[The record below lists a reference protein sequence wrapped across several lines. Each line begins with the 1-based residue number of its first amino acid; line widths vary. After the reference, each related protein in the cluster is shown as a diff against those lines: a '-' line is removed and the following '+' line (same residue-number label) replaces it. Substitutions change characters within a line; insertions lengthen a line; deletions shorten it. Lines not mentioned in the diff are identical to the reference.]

1 MKSGYSP
8 MTGRTI
14 SALPEDANDPG
25 RPRGFAGGGV
35 PIGGGRCE
43 NPAKSRTLPLTAQNH
58 DRDSAGMTYVY
69 PVVSRRAGGVSVG
82 VNLNP
87 NNACNWACVYCQV
100 PDLIRGAAP
109 PIDLAQLEAELRAM
123 LADIVHGDFMRTR
136 VPEGARRLND
146 IALSGN
152 GEPTSAREFPEVIEL
167 IGQVMADFGL
177 AGSGD
182 PEKQAI
188 KLVLITNGSLAD
200 RPRVQAGLEKMAALN
215 GEVWFKFDRATA
227 AGMRAVNQTRIAPE
241 KQFERLAIAAR
252 LCPTWLQT
260 CVFALDGAPPS
271 ADEQSAYLDAVARL
285 RREAVPVRGVL
296 LYGLARPSMQ
306 PQAPRLSALPAAW
319 LEDFAA
325 SIRAAGLPAKV
336 SP

>member
-1 MKSGYSP
+1 M
-8 MTGRTI
+8 
-14 SALPEDANDPG
+14 SAQLT
-25 RPRGFAGGGV
+25 
-35 PIGGGRCE
+35 
-43 NPAKSRTLPLTAQNH
+43 PANH

-82 VNLNP
+82 INLNP

-100 PDLIRGAAP
+100 PGLTRGTAP
-109 PIDLAQLEAELRAM
+109 DIDLARLDAELRAM
-123 LADIVHGDFMRTR
+123 LGDILHGDFMQTR

-152 GEPTSAREFPEVIEL
+152 GEPTSAKAFPQVVAL
-167 IGQVMADFGL
+167 IGQVIADFGL
-177 AGSGD
+177 AG
-182 PEKQAI
+182 KI

-200 RPRVQAGLEKMAALN
+200 RARVQEGLRKMASLN
-215 GEVWFKFDRATA
+215 GEVWFKFDSATA
-227 AGMRAVNQTRIAPE
+227 TGMRAINQTRIAPE

-271 ADEQSAYLDAVARL
+271 DAEQAAYLAAVSRI
-285 RREAVPVRGVL
+285 RQQQIPVQGVL

-306 PQAPRLSALPAAW
+306 PQGGRLSPLPAAW
-319 LEDFAA
+319 IEAFAEK
-325 SIRAAGLPAKV
+325 IRAAGLPVKV

>member
-1 MKSGYSP
+1 MA
-8 MTGRTI
+8 RT
-14 SALPEDANDPG
+14 A
-25 RPRGFAGGGV
+25 
-35 PIGGGRCE
+35 
-43 NPAKSRTLPLTAQNH
+43 PLTPVNH

-100 PDLIRGAAP
+100 PNLVRGAAP
-109 PIDLAQLEAELRAM
+109 EIDLAALEAELRAL
-123 LADIVHGDFMRTR
+123 LADILDSDFMQTH

-152 GEPTSAREFPEVIEL
+152 GEPTSARAFPQVIEL
-167 IGQVMADFGL
+167 IGRVMVDLDL
-177 AGSGD
+177 AG
-182 PEKQAI
+182 KI
-188 KLVLITNGSLAD
+188 KLVLITNGSLVD
-200 RPRVQAGLEKMAALN
+200 RPRVQDGIRKMAALN
-215 GEVWFKFDRATA
+215 GEVWFKFDSATA
-227 AGMRAVNQTRIAPE
+227 AGMRAVNQTRISPE
-241 KQFERLAIAAR
+241 KQFERLAVAAR

-271 ADEQSAYLDAVARL
+271 KAEAAAYLAAVERIRQL
-285 RREAVPVRGVL
+285 QIPVQGVL

-306 PQAPRLSALPAAW
+306 PQASRLAALPVEW
-319 LEDFAA
+319 LEAFAEK
-325 SIRAAGLPAKV
+325 IRAAGLPVKV

>member
-1 MKSGYSP
+1 M
-8 MTGRTI
+8 
-14 SALPEDANDPG
+14 SAQL
-25 RPRGFAGGGV
+25 
-35 PIGGGRCE
+35 
-43 NPAKSRTLPLTAQNH
+43 TLTNH
-58 DRDSAGMTYVY
+58 DRDSAGMTFVY

-100 PDLIRGAAP
+100 PDLIRGTAP
-109 PIDLAQLEAELRAM
+109 DIDLAQLEAELRT
-123 LADIVHGDFMRTR
+123 LLTDILHGDFIQTR

-152 GEPTSAREFPEVIEL
+152 GEPTSAKAFPQIIEL
-167 IGQVMADFGL
+167 IGRVMADFDLVG
-177 AGSGD
+177 
-182 PEKQAI
+182 KI

-200 RPRVQAGLEKMAALN
+200 RPRVQDGLRKMAILN
-215 GEVWFKFDRATA
+215 GEVWFKFDSATA
-227 AGMRAVNQTRIAPE
+227 SGMRTVNQTRISPD
-241 KQFERLAIAAR
+241 KQFERLAVAAF

-271 ADEQSAYLDAVARL
+271 NAEQAAYLAAVDRI
-285 RREAVPVRGVL
+285 RQQQIPVQGVL

-306 PQAPRLSALPAAW
+306 PQASRLSALPAAW
-319 LEDFAA
+319 LEAFAEK
-325 SIRAAGLPAKV
+325 IRAAGLQVKV